1 MANQR
6 TSKISKSW
14 HNLDWSSSDQLLT
27 FLLRNSNSECQCGDG
42 SQKKAVL
49 KHNFEIPNAPGT
61 CGRRRDREMMWTDMG
76 EDGCGNALEI
86 EILFL
91 AFLVCQRKWICPSFT
106 FLFCSVPQWIRWC
119 QPSLERGILTHST
132 DSNANVF
139 QKYFTD
145 TPINNVYQLSGQK
158 KHPESRQWGHMEWDL
173 FPRRDGRY
181 SLQAW
186 TGDSESIN
194 QQNCVTEQ
202 NLCVTRNPSRKW
214 RPVSGTYLPTT
225 SPLAFFSFFFLLF
238 QAPRVGRHMAK

>member
-1 MANQR
+1 MEAEKSQSADLPGASQR
-6 TSKISKSW
+6 TTKADGVVVQPACLRRGRETMIKSLSLNAQRSGAPVSKGRKRWISRL
-14 HNLDWSSSDQLLT
+14 N
-27 FLLRNSNSECQCGDG
+27 
-42 SQKKAVL
+42 
-49 KHNFEIPNAPGT
+49 
-61 CGRRRDREMMWTDMG
+61 
-76 EDGCGNALEI
+76 
-86 EILFL
+86 
-91 AFLVCQRKWICPSFT
+91 QRKWICPSFT

-194 QQNCVTEQ
+194 QRNCVTEQ

-225 SPLAFFSFFFLLF
+225 SPLAFFSFFFCF
-238 QAPRVGRHMAK
+238 SRHLGWEGIWLNNLSHLNE